1 MGFTVRENAMRVDS
15 IGGFARIRG
24 GFRQN
29 RKDVYFIRCVGTQ
42 AGYETDIR
50 TMDKLWAEGA
60 QKGYYRRLHE
70 LPKRMTFEETASYA
84 ERYQTWERERRLTG
98 DTWGSE
104 TLWQE
109 TAEEALSR
117 VETLFLRESGNA
129 NETIQKNFL
138 VKLLYWID
146 RIAGEV
152 FADRDPS
159 QVRKVVYSGE
169 LKKQEYLFFYFLTQM
184 GADVLLLCP
193 AGEPEL
199 SQGLLLLSG
208 EIRLSE
214 RGTARVPEYRTEE
227 TASGS
232 GVSQAAISSAGLEAS
247 ENPGMGAGPAGTG
260 TPSSGSKPRVTI
272 PPRRPG
278 RSGNTAVFPDTSRI
292 TAAAAAVS
300 PPVRMPERPVSP
312 AGRMPSAGY
321 PVSGPGPDSAAGGE
335 RREKNFEELA
345 RLASSVVMI
354 SVHNDGGE
362 VFATG
367 SGIMIG
373 TGYILTN
380 FHVVRGGR
388 FYSIRIEDCE
398 TVFRTDELIKYHP
411 VLDLALL
418 RMEHSGRPLP
428 IYRGKASLVR
438 GQKVV
443 AIGSPMGLFN
453 SVSDGIIAGFRHI
466 RDTDMIQ
473 FTAPISH
480 GSSGG
485 AVLNMQGELIG
496 ISTAGF
502 DEGQNLNLAVGYTDI
517 LAFAG
522 GFICTGGV

>member
-15 IGGFARIRG
+15 IGAFARIRG
-24 GFRQN
+24 GFRRD
-29 RKDVYFIRCVGTQ
+29 RKDVYFIRCVGTK

-50 TMDKLWAEGA
+50 EMDALWAAGG
-60 QKGYYRRLHE
+60 QSGYYRRLFE
-70 LPKRMTFEETASYA
+70 LPRRLTFEETGRYA
-84 ERYQTWERERRLTG
+84 QAYQIWESERRLTVG
-98 DTWGSE
+98 AWGNE

-117 VETLFLRESGNA
+117 TETLFLRETGNA
-129 NETIQKNFL
+129 NETIRKNFL

-146 RIAGEV
+146 KIAGDI
-152 FADRDPS
+152 FSDRDAAL
-159 QVRKVVYSGE
+159 VRKVVYSGE

-193 AGEPEL
+193 NGEAQIPR
-199 SQGLLLLSG
+199 GLLLLSG
-208 EIRLSE
+208 EIRLPE
-214 RGTARVPEYRTEE
+214 QGTASVPAYCPEVSNGPGNTEAAPSGRT
-227 TASGS
+227 
-232 GVSQAAISSAGLEAS
+232 
-247 ENPGMGAGPAGTG
+247 
-260 TPSSGSKPRVTI
+260 PRVTI
-272 PPRRPG
+272 PPRHPRRPAG
-278 RSGNTAVFPDTSRI
+278 VGNTPVSFPEARI

-300 PPVRMPERPVSP
+300 PPARMQERPDSLP
-312 AGRMPSAGY
+312 GRAPFAGR
-321 PVSGPGPDSAAGGE
+321 PVAASGMTAAGTD
-335 RREKNFEELA
+335 RREKDFEELA
-345 RLASSVVMI
+345 RLASSVVML

-373 TGYILTN
+373 AGYILTN
-380 FHVVRGGR
+380 FHVVRGGC
-388 FYSIRIEDCE
+388 FYSVRIEDCE

-411 VLDLALL
+411 LLDLALL
-418 RMEHSGRPLP
+418 RMEYSGRPLP
-428 IYRGKASLVR
+428 IYRGEAPLVR

-485 AVLNMQGELIG
+485 AVLNMQGEMIG

-522 GFICTGGV
+522 SFIRS

>member
-15 IGGFARIRG
+15 IGAFARIRG

-42 AGYETDIR
+42 AGYETEIR
-50 TMDKLWAEGA
+50 AMDTLWAEGA
-60 QKGYYRRLHE
+60 KKGYYRRFCE
-70 LPKRMTFEETASYA
+70 LPRRMTFEETEAYTGSY
-84 ERYQTWERERRLTG
+84 RLWERERRLNG
-98 DTWGSE
+98 DIWGGE

-117 VETLFLRESGNA
+117 TETLFLRESGNA
-129 NETIQKNFL
+129 NETIRKNFL

-146 RIAGEV
+146 RVAGEV

-159 QVRKVVYSGE
+159 RVRKVVYSGE

-199 SQGLLLLSG
+199 SSGLLLLSG

-214 RGTARVPEYRTEE
+214 RGTARVPEYRAEKAAPVE
-227 TASGS
+227 TDPAPSGS
-232 GVSQAAISSAGLEAS
+232 R
-247 ENPGMGAGPAGTG
+247 
-260 TPSSGSKPRVTI
+260 PRITI

-278 RSGNTAVFPDTSRI
+278 RSTGTVPFPDPSRI

-300 PPVRMPERPVSP
+300 PPVKMPEPPASS

-321 PVSGPGPDSAAGGE
+321 PASRPGAGGSAAGGE

-373 TGYILTN
+373 AGYILTN

-418 RMEHSGRPLP
+418 RMDHTGRPLP

-502 DEGQNLNLAVGYTDI
+502 DEGQNLNLAVGYADI

-522 GFICTGGV
+522 GFLRS